1 MVPHEFWQALL
12 PPGSIPPAE
21 RFTDAYP
28 VTLADGRQLL
38 LPIRALP
45 DSDNG
50 LASLIINQASFAVQA
65 ALCGMLVEKLRP
77 FAPDIVVGLPTL
89 GLTVASAVAAALG
102 HDRYLPLGTSRKFW
116 YDAKLSAPMA
126 SITTPDTR
134 HLYIDPRL
142 LPLLEG
148 KRVALIDD
156 VLSTGRSISAGLSLL
171 HKLGVRPVV
180 VGALMLQSERWRDVL
195 GADASPAAGVVT
207 TPMLR
212 RDGDGW
218 RST

>member
-1 MVPHEFWQALL
+1 MAPYEFWQTLL
-12 PPGSIPPAE
+12 PPGSIAPGE
-21 RFTDAYP
+21 RFADAYP
-28 VTLADGRQLL
+28 VTLPDGQQLL

-45 DSDNG
+45 DSDDG
-50 LASLIINQASFAVQA
+50 LASLIVNQASFAVQA
-65 ALCGMLVEKLRP
+65 ALTQMLAEKLRP
-77 FAPDIVVGLPTL
+77 FAPEIVVGLPTL

-102 HDRYLPLGTSRKFW
+102 HERYVPLGTSRKFW

-134 HLYIDPRL
+134 SLYIDPRL

-148 KRVALIDD
+148 GRVALVDD
-156 VLSTGRSISAGLSLL
+156 VLSTGRSVSAGLSLL

-180 VGALMLQSERWRDVL
+180 IGAFMLQTERWRDVL
-195 GADASPAAGVVT
+195 AADSPPAVGVFA

-212 RDGDGW
+212 PDGDGW
-218 RST
+218 RSS